1 MPRTTTERT
10 ESPGQRT
17 APFLRVVEKAFRVLE
32 TVARAETGVRVSD
45 LSRTLGQPKATT
57 YRILFTLQELGYVR
71 QDSRTRAYVS
81 TAHAA
86 SLTHDRANETL
97 RQLAA
102 PHLKRMLARFEQTVN
117 LAVFD
122 RDRVFYFDILPGLR
136 SIRMEATPMTYA
148 PMHSTAVGKAILAF
162 LQPQEVQQILKA
174 RKLEKHTRN
183 TITAVPVLLKYIRRA
198 REKGYAVDSQET
210 EIGARCVAAPVFN
223 AHGRPIAAI
232 SVSGPVAYMT
242 AQVIEQIGRALREI
256 THQISSQLGFAASRE
271 SRTEAS
277 A

>member
-1 MPRTTTERT
+1 MPKTARSAPTAPTGR
-10 ESPGQRT
+10 RT
-17 APFLRVVEKAFRVLE
+17 APFLLVVEKAFRVLE

-45 LSRTLGQPKATT
+45 LSRTLGQPKATI
-57 YRILFTLQELGYVR
+57 YRILYTLQELGYVR

-102 PHLKRMLARFEQTVN
+102 PHLKRLLARFEQTVN

-148 PMHSTAVGKAILAF
+148 PMHSTAVGKAIMAF

-174 RKLEKHTRN
+174 RKLEKHTRA
-183 TITAVPVLLKYIRRA
+183 TITAVPVLLNYIKRA
-198 REKGYAVDSQET
+198 REKGHAVDNQET
-210 EIGARCVAAPVFN
+210 EIGARCVAAPIFN

-232 SVSGPVAYMT
+232 SVWGP
-242 AQVIEQIGRALREI
+242 
-256 THQISSQLGFAASRE
+256 SPS
-271 SRTEAS
+271 
-277 A
+277 